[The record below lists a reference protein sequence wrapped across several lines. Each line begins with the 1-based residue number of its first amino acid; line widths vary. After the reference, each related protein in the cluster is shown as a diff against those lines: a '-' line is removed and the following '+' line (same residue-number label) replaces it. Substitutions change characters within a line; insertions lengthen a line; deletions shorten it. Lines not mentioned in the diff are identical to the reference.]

1 MIIKLEKTLGR
12 FEWIE
17 VTAVNLDTFRN
28 TLYFRC
34 ASNDSLEMV
43 DKDDD
48 VIKHVYLD
56 DKLIFIT
63 TLGEADVVFDWVDE
77 KISQWL

>member
-1 MIIKLEKTLGR
+1 MIIKLEKTFDR

-17 VTAVNLDTFRN
+17 VTYVSLDTLRE

-34 ASNDSLEMV
+34 ASNDELEMV
-43 DKDDD
+43 GKGDD

-56 DKLIFIT
+56 DKLIFT
-63 TLGEADVVFDWVDE
+63 TYKGHDDVVFTHVDE
-77 KISQWL
+77 KINQ

>member
-17 VTAVNLDTFRN
+17 VSAVSLDTFRD

-43 DKDDD
+43 DKNDD

-56 DKLIFIT
+56 DKLIFT
-63 TLGEADVVFDWVDE
+63 TNIGSDDVELIWADGR
-77 KISQWL
+77 

>member
-17 VTAVNLDTFRN
+17 VSAVSLDTFRD

-34 ASNDSLEMV
+34 SSNDSLEMV
-43 DKDDD
+43 DKNDD

-56 DKLIFIT
+56 DILIFT
-63 TLGEADVVFDWVDE
+63 THIGSDDVELVWVDGR
-77 KISQWL
+77 